1 MTKLKDS
8 LLSSITLA
16 WLTPLLEHQSPL
28 LNNFESFFEKFG
40 ASFSDSNKECITT
53 NKLQALCQGT
63 S

>member
-8 LLSSITLA
+8 LLSNTTLA
-16 WLTPLLEHQSPL
+16 WFTPLLEHQSPL

-40 ASFSDSNKECITT
+40 AFFGDSNKECI
-53 NKLQALCQGT
+53 QGPVVDAAF